1 MGCVPAATVVCTRAI
16 AYYIMPNS
24 PPRLSHVQGV
34 KVNRPRAADDFEV
47 IRERLEE
54 LRREREE
61 IEDKNKSGDTAGE
74 GESDEE
80 AERRRQERCDGAPP
94 AWVPT
99 IFLPQPTD

>member
-1 MGCVPAATVVCTRAI
+1 VE
-16 AYYIMPNS
+16 
-24 PPRLSHVQGV
+24 
-34 KVNRPRAADDFEV
+34 RPRAADDFEV

-61 IEDKNKSGDTAGE
+61 IAANNDAGE
-74 GESDEE
+74 AGGDNDAE
-80 AERRRQERCDGAPP
+80 AERRRRDRCEGAPP

>member
-1 MGCVPAATVVCTRAI
+1 
-16 AYYIMPNS
+16 
-24 PPRLSHVQGV
+24 
-34 KVNRPRAADDFEV
+34 VNRPRAADDFDV

-61 IEDKNKSGDTAGE
+61 ISSTDTPKPAEGD
-74 GESDEE
+74 GESEEE
-80 AERRRQERCDGAPP
+80 AEKRRQERCEGAPP

>member
-1 MGCVPAATVVCTRAI
+1 VE
-16 AYYIMPNS
+16 
-24 PPRLSHVQGV
+24 
-34 KVNRPRAADDFEV
+34 RPRAADDFEV

-61 IEDKNKSGDTAGE
+61 ISSTNTPNGASNT
-74 GESDEE
+74 SDVD

-94 AWVPT
+94 SWVPT

>member
-1 MGCVPAATVVCTRAI
+1 VE
-16 AYYIMPNS
+16 
-24 PPRLSHVQGV
+24 
-34 KVNRPRAADDFEV
+34 RPRAADDFEV

-61 IEDKNKSGDTAGE
+61 IESTNSAETGH
-74 GESDEE
+74 DEDAE
-80 AERRRQERCDGAPP
+80 AERRRRDRCEGAPP

>member
-1 MGCVPAATVVCTRAI
+1 
-16 AYYIMPNS
+16 
-24 PPRLSHVQGV
+24 
-34 KVNRPRAADDFEV
+34 VNRPRAADDFEV

-61 IEDKNKSGDTAGE
+61 ISSTNTPGETSAGGDGD
-74 GESDEE
+74 SDEE
-80 AERRRQERCDGAPP
+80 AERRRQERCEGAPP